1 MNSKA
6 APTSAEYDP
15 AAENAPA
22 RKGVV
27 LPFPEWPEGMVEQGA
42 GGVMTHGRRMILM
55 VGFLAALLILFAAIT
70 AAYSLREST
79 RREWSAQMSSLS
91 LILAEQASQT
101 MFSAHTVL
109 DSLSDVVKQARLED
123 EQSYRTFVS
132 AEARHRLLVD
142 KTDSNP
148 IIDVATFV
156 SSEGRVLNFTRSFPP
171 PPINLSDRDY
181 FKAHRDDASI
191 DTFTSVPV
199 RNKGNGKWVFYIT
212 RRVNNSKGEML
223 GLILVGVSVEAF
235 SKFYERVGSDLG
247 EGASLSLYRNDFTL
261 MTRWPFVDDLV
272 GKKNLTSVTKHVVG
286 DRGLKNDVVITNA
299 PRMTEGNRTEPR
311 MVAPRAL
318 DRYPFIV
325 TPVITEQLYLRNWR
339 SSLIWIVATAGLSLL
354 LLFFGM
360 RSLLRADR
368 KIGDELAKRVRAQ
381 ASLRAAHEQLETRVA
396 ERTAELTREIVER
409 ESIQQE
415 LGKANVRVA
424 AISHRAG
431 MAEVA
436 NSVLHNVGNVLNSV
450 SVSAQLLGER
460 LMRTPLADLPRATAL
475 LREHE
480 QDIATY
486 LTANESGR
494 ALPGFLDLL
503 AQQWRAEHDMMLAET
518 QQLKSNIQHIKDIV
532 SRQQSLSGQSGVTES
547 FCVRELTQDALVIH
561 ASALER
567 SSVRVIEEY
576 EDMPPWLGDR
586 SKVAQIVLN
595 MVVNAEEAL
604 VASDAQ
610 DRVLSIHCG
619 TNADGL
625 LEIRISDNGIGM
637 TPEVMDKLFGYGFTT
652 KDTGHGFGLHASA
665 LAAQEMGGALRAVS
679 EGHDRGATFILTLP
693 RAATP

>member
-1 MNSKA
+1 M
-6 APTSAEYDP
+6 
-15 AAENAPA
+15 
-22 RKGVV
+22 
-27 LPFPEWPEGMVEQGA
+27 LPFPEWPEGMTEQAA
-42 GGVMTHGRRMILM
+42 GGGVVTYGRRMILT
-55 VGFLAALLILFAAIT
+55 VGFLAALVILLAAIT

-109 DSLSDVVKQARLED
+109 NSLSDVVKQARLED

-156 SSEGRVLNFTRSFPP
+156 SSKGEVLNFTRSFPP

-247 EGASLSLYRNDFTL
+247 EGASLSLYRDDFTL

-272 GKKNLTSVTKHVVG
+272 GKKNLSSVTKHVVG
-286 DRGLKNDVVITNA
+286 DLHMKNDVVISNT

-339 SSLIWIVATAGLSLL
+339 SSVIWIAATAGLSLL

-368 KIGDELAKRVRAQ
+368 KVGDELAKRVRAQ

-415 LGKANVRVA
+415 LARANVSVA

-450 SVSAQLLGER
+450 SVSAQLLGE
-460 LMRTPLADLPRATAL
+460 LLKLTPLADLPRATAL

-480 QDIATY
+480 HDMAAY

-503 AQQWRAEHDMMLAET
+503 AQQWQAEHEMMLAET
-518 QQLKSNIQHIKDIV
+518 QQLKGNIQHIKDIV
-532 SRQQSLSGQSGVTES
+532 SRQQSLSGHSGLTEPFS
-547 FCVRELTQDALVIH
+547 VRELVQDALLIH
-561 ASALER
+561 APALE
-567 SSVRVIEEY
+567 SSAVRVIEEHA
-576 EDMPPWLGDR
+576 DMPPWLGDR

-604 VASDAQ
+604 AASNTQ
-610 DRVLSIHCG
+610 DRVLSIRCG
-619 TNADGL
+619 TTADGQ
-625 LEIRISDNGIGM
+625 LEVRVADNGIGM

-679 EGHDRGATFILTLP
+679 EGPDRGATFILTLP
-693 RAATP
+693 RAAMP